1 MRPSAIA
8 ESLTLARS
16 RTFPFPV
23 EQTFDFTIGVPLPEL
38 FAHWFG
44 PLPPV
49 ASVDGPEPWDTAGL
63 ARTVRRAGGGTMYEE
78 LLTVE
83 RPVQFTYRLDRITG
97 ALRWLASSVDGTWRF
112 EPIGTGTRIEWS
124 WTIHPASKTAGSM
137 LPGLR
142 WLWQGYARQS
152 LERLEQLMAAE
163 LA

>member
-16 RTFPFPV
+16 RTYPCPV
-23 EQTFDFTIGVPLPEL
+23 EQAFDFTIGVPLPDL
-38 FAHWFG
+38 FARWFG

-63 ARTVRRAGGGTMYEE
+63 ARTVRRGDGGTMYEE

-97 ALRWLASSVDGTWRF
+97 ALRWLASSVDGGWRF

-124 WTIHPASKTAGSM
+124 WTIHPASNIAGTV

-152 LERLEQLMAAE
+152 LERLEELMAAE